1 MNKIFFFAV
10 LAIILSGC
18 SSSSGEFPGSEYM
31 PDMGH
36 SIAYEANYYDYYYYN
51 TWGSEAEYYKMAQP
65 RKPVAGTIP
74 RGHSG
79 AHYARNA
86 AALRVN
92 QNHLSGAASHNAI
105 AIPANGSV
113 PYYYKDT
120 EEERTR
126 AMNEII
132 ANPYPITGVG
142 LAKGKELYDIYCG
155 ICHGAKGDG
164 NGYLVA
170 DENPNPVYPAQPA
183 ILTNDEFTAAS
194 NGRYYHAIMYGK
206 NVMGGYADKLSYE
219 ERWQVIHYIRSLQ
232 AKNKKLV
239 YDENTNTLNNVGQPI
254 HNVKMISGNM
264 GAGAGGEGHSGVMM
278 NTGLHSTTGHGTA
291 EHTTIGTIKSAVTG
305 HATGAATHIN
315 KTVEQAKGAVEGAV
329 EDGKKKGGKFKEK
342 IKKAA
347 GTVKDAAGDVKDKV
361 KGVFKKKDK
370 PEGGCGH

>member
-18 SSSSGEFPGSEYM
+18 SSSGGEFPGSEYM

-79 AHYARNA
+79 VRYAKNA

-120 EEERTR
+120 EEERVR
-126 AMNEII
+126 ATNEII
-132 ANPYPITGVG
+132 ANPYPITAAG
-142 LAKGKELYDIYCG
+142 LASGKELYDIYCG

-170 DENPNPVYPAQPA
+170 DENPNVVYPAQPA

-239 YDENTNTLNNVGQPI
+239 YDENTNTLNNVGQPV
-254 HNVKMISGNM
+254 NSVKMISGNM
-264 GAGAGGEGHSGVMM
+264 TTGGADHSGAM
-278 NTGLHSTTGHGTA
+278 NTGLHSTTTGHGA
-291 EHTTIGTIKSAVTG
+291 GGHTTIGTIQSTVTG
-305 HATGAATHIN
+305 HAAGAASHIDN
-315 KTVEQAKGAVEGAV
+315 AVQQAKGTVEGAV
-329 EDGKKKGGKFKEK
+329 EEGKKKGGKLKEK

-347 GTVKDAAGDVKDKV
+347 GKVKDTAGDVKDKV
-361 KGVFKKKDK
+361 KDVFKKKDK
-370 PEGGCGH
+370 QEGGGH